1 MKRII
6 LASVLAVAVAYTGHV
21 EAQQGARGSRWQPE
35 QFGPIVPTDTMWSIS
50 QYYARQRGVSMF
62 DMMDAIV
69 AENPRA
75 FRDNRPDFMLTGFFL
90 TIPELGDASNSAAPT
105 AATAENRPAAELE
118 SEPATEIATTDT
130 AEPATTEEATDTS
143 PVDETEIAISVS
155 EMQALRTQLSDSI
168 GLIENLQGE
177 NQELQQKLAA
187 VTEEL
192 NALRAAADAEQRASA
207 EMELIKDEL
216 AAGTEGEQ
224 TAEAVAA
231 EPEALNPAATDEAA
245 DAGPVVTEEPA
256 ADAEAAPPVVT
267 SEPQQAERTTPA
279 RKQTTWVDWLMKP
292 LHLGIIGL
300 LLVLTLGGLWYAAYL
315 RRINKEFEEQPQAAD
330 AKTGAN
336 AETDVADVKAEA
348 AAAVA
353 TVTVADEHDWQEQA
367 LPPQNNENDDVEVS
381 DVDLDEYLREHG
393 GDNAQNDELDD
404 DDDAISKEVDELLAF
419 EPETLDDD
427 LANEVAT
434 DKVGAEES
442 ERVPEYRPLD
452 DEPESLAGE
461 EQKTDSF
468 GGLRLDDDMVVPA
481 SKSTAPEDDAS
492 ASTDD
497 DDGYLSIE
505 SLMEEADTEASEDS
519 DDPYDKEKIG
529 DALGGDESIEH
540 DLSTEELLDESK
552 TPAARLDLAQVYI
565 EMGEVDDA
573 REILEQLQD
582 CGDAEAEAEAEALLK
597 KLEEQ
602 GGR

>member
-105 AATAENRPAAELE
+105 AATAENRPAAEP
-118 SEPATEIATTDT
+118 EPATATATTDT
-130 AEPATTEEATDTS
+130 AEPATSEEATDTT

-177 NQELQQKLAA
+177 NQELQQKLAS

-216 AAGTEGEQ
+216 AAGSDGEQ
-224 TAEAVAA
+224 TAETVAA
-231 EPEALNPAATDEAA
+231 EPETLNPAATDEAA

-256 ADAEAAPPVVT
+256 ADTSESQATASDTASEAEDAAPPVVT

-279 RKQTTWVDWLMKP
+279 RKQTSWVDWLMKP

-330 AKTGAN
+330 VETDATT
-336 AETDVADVKAEA
+336 ETDVADVKAEA

-393 GDNAQNDELDD
+393 DELEDD
-404 DDDAISKEVDELLAF
+404 DDVISKEVDELLAF

-427 LANEVAT
+427 LANEVEP
-434 DKVGAEES
+434 DKVGEEES
-442 ERVPEYRPLD
+442 EPVPEYRPMD
-452 DEPESLAGE
+452 DEPESLAEE
-461 EQKTDSF
+461 EQETDSF
-468 GGLRLDDDMVVPA
+468 GGLRLDDD
-481 SKSTAPEDDAS
+481 AS
-492 ASTDD
+492 ASTDTDD

-519 DDPYDKEKIG
+519 DDPYDKDKIG
-529 DALGGDESIEH
+529 DALGGDEGIEH

>member
-330 AKTGAN
+330 AKTDTN

-393 GDNAQNDELDD
+393 GNNAQNDELDD

-442 ERVPEYRPLD
+442 EPVPEYRPLD
-452 DEPESLAGE
+452 DEPESLAEE

-468 GGLRLDDDMVVPA
+468 GGLRLDDD
-481 SKSTAPEDDAS
+481 AS
-492 ASTDD
+492 ASTDE

-529 DALGGDESIEH
+529 DALGGDEGIEH

-582 CGDAEAEAEAEALLK
+582 CGDAEAEAEAEDLLK

>member
-105 AATAENRPAAELE
+105 AATAENRPAAEP
-118 SEPATEIATTDT
+118 EPATATATTDT
-130 AEPATTEEATDTS
+130 AEPATSEEATDTA

-216 AAGTEGEQ
+216 AAGSDGEQ
-224 TAEAVAA
+224 TAETVAA
-231 EPEALNPAATDEAA
+231 EPETLNPAATDEAA

-279 RKQTTWVDWLMKP
+279 RKQTTWLDWLMKP

-330 AKTGAN
+330 AETDATT
-336 AETDVADVKAEA
+336 ETDVADVKAEA

-393 GDNAQNDELDD
+393 DELEDD
-404 DDDAISKEVDELLAF
+404 DDVISKEVDELLAF
-419 EPETLDDD
+419 EPETLEDD
-427 LANEVAT
+427 LANEVEP
-434 DKVGAEES
+434 DKVGEEES
-442 ERVPEYRPLD
+442 EPVPEYRPMD
-452 DEPESLAGE
+452 DEPESLAEE
-461 EQKTDSF
+461 EQETDSF

-481 SKSTAPEDDAS
+481 SKPAAPDDDAS

-519 DDPYDKEKIG
+519 DDPYDKDKIG
-529 DALGGDESIEH
+529 DALGGDEGIEH

-582 CGDAEAEAEAEALLK
+582 CGDVEAEAEAEALLK